1 MGPAYI
7 PDRGDVVWIDFSPQ
21 VGHEQSGSRPAL
33 IISPA
38 SYNGKVGLTLLC
50 PITNQ
55 IKGYPFEVGI
65 PSGHEVEGV
74 ILSDQVKSM
83 DWKMRGAKFC
93 CRMPASVITDVLK
106 KLETLVSFD

>member
-1 MGPAYI
+1 MDSIYI

-38 SYNGKVGLTLLC
+38 SYNGKVGLSLLC

-55 IKGYPFEVGI
+55 MKGYPFEVSI

-74 ILSDQVKSM
+74 ILSDQVKSL

-93 CRMPASVITDVLK
+93 CRMSASVITDVFK
-106 KLETLVSFD
+106 KLGTLVSFD

>member
-1 MGPAYI
+1 MDSIYI

-38 SYNGKVGLTLLC
+38 SYNGKVGLSLLC

-55 IKGYPFEVGI
+55 MKGYPFEVSI

-74 ILSDQVKSM
+74 ILSDQVKSL
-83 DWKMRGAKFC
+83 DWKNCSKNP
-93 CRMPASVITDVLK
+93 RMSLPQRMLLRRK
-106 KLETLVSFD
+106 KL